1 MDGSAKDSWSRDCF
15 YMVYFKSFYSPSRGK
30 WLLCEFC
37 QAFGVAFKPVKKKVT
52 KEGERPFIGRGIRND
67 R

>member
-1 MDGSAKDSWSRDCF
+1 MDGNAEDSGTRDWF
-15 YMVYFKSFYSPSRGK
+15 YMAYFKSFYSASKGK

-37 QAFGVAFKPVKKKVT
+37 QAFGVAFKPARKKSQRKVKD
-52 KEGERPFIGRGIRND
+52 RGIKND

>member
-1 MDGSAKDSWSRDCF
+1 
-15 YMVYFKSFYSPSRGK
+15 MVYFKSFYSPSRGK

-37 QAFGVAFKPVKKKVT
+37 QASGVAFKPVKKKVT
-52 KEGERPFIGRGIRND
+52 KEGERSFIGRGIRND